1 MGAPTAEVS
10 ASPGSR
16 ARSPREEESSMEVSD
31 IPVLETERLR
41 LRAFRLGDFEGYAAM
56 CGDPEVARYLT
67 TRFDREQAWRHLAFL
82 IGHWVLRGF
91 GMWAVEE
98 KATGAFV
105 GRIGFAE
112 PEGLPGCELA
122 WTLARPFWGRGYAT
136 EGARAALAHAFTVLK
151 KDRVVSL
158 IHPEN
163 QASLRLAERLGER
176 LEGRVEILGREHL
189 VYGLERSSS

>member
-1 MGAPTAEVS
+1 ME
-10 ASPGSR
+10 
-16 ARSPREEESSMEVSD
+16 ARD

-41 LRAFRLGDFEGYAAM
+41 LRAFRLSDFEGYAAM
-56 CGDPEVARYLT
+56 CGDPEVTRYLM

-112 PEGLPGCELA
+112 PEGWPGFELA

-136 EGARAALAHAFTVLK
+136 EGARAALSYGFNVLR

-163 QASLRLAERLGER
+163 QASIRLAGRIGER
-176 LEGRVEILGREHL
+176 LQGRAEILGREHL
-189 VYGLERSSS
+189 VYGMERGKSD

>member
-1 MGAPTAEVS
+1 ME
-10 ASPGSR
+10 
-16 ARSPREEESSMEVSD
+16 ARD

-41 LRAFRLGDFEGYAAM
+41 LRAFRLSDFEGYAAM
-56 CGDPEVARYLT
+56 CGDTEVTRYLM

-82 IGHWVLRGF
+82 VGHWVLRGF

-98 KATGAFV
+98 KATVAFV

-112 PEGLPGCELA
+112 PEGWPGFELA

-136 EGARAALAHAFTVLK
+136 EGARAALGHAFAVLQ

-163 QASLRLAERLGER
+163 QASIRVAERLGER
-176 LEGRVEILGREHL
+176 LQGRVEVLGREHL
-189 VYGLERSSS
+189 VYGVERVSP

>member
-1 MGAPTAEVS
+1 M
-10 ASPGSR
+10 
-16 ARSPREEESSMEVSD
+16 SD

-112 PEGLPGCELA
+112 PEGWPGFELA

>member
-1 MGAPTAEVS
+1 
-10 ASPGSR
+10 
-16 ARSPREEESSMEVSD
+16 MEVRD

-41 LRAFRLGDFEGYAAM
+41 LRAFRLSDFEGYAAM
-56 CGDPEVARYLT
+56 CGDPEVTRYLM

-98 KATGAFV
+98 RATGVFV

-112 PEGLPGCELA
+112 PEGWPGFELA

-136 EGARAALAHAFTVLK
+136 EGARAALAHAFTVLQR
-151 KDRVVSL
+151 DRVISL

-163 QASLRLAERLGER
+163 QASIRVAERLGER
-176 LEGRVEILGREHL
+176 LEGRVEVLGREHL
-189 VYGLERSSS
+189 VYGLERISP

>member
-16 ARSPREEESSMEVSD
+16 ARSPREEESSMEVRD

-41 LRAFRLGDFEGYAAM
+41 LRAFRLSDFDDYAAM
-56 CGDPEVARYLT
+56 CGDPEVTRYLT

-112 PEGLPGCELA
+112 PEGWPGFELA

-136 EGARAALAHAFTVLK
+136 DGARAALAYGFKVQRR
-151 KDRVVSL
+151 DRS
-158 IHPEN
+158 E
-163 QASLRLAERLGER
+163 ER
-176 LEGRVEILGREHL
+176 RVGKGWR
-189 VYGLERSSS
+189 

>member
-1 MGAPTAEVS
+1 
-10 ASPGSR
+10 
-16 ARSPREEESSMEVSD
+16 MEVSD

-112 PEGLPGCELA
+112 PEGWPGFELA

>member
-1 MGAPTAEVS
+1 
-10 ASPGSR
+10 
-16 ARSPREEESSMEVSD
+16 MEVSD

-98 KATGAFV
+98 RET
-105 GRIGFAE
+105 
-112 PEGLPGCELA
+112 
-122 WTLARPFWGRGYAT
+122 ARSRSAGSKGSTSYSSP
-136 EGARAALAHAFTVLK
+136 
-151 KDRVVSL
+151 SL
-158 IHPEN
+158 IVRTRN
-163 QASLRLAERLGER
+163 
-176 LEGRVEILGREHL
+176 
-189 VYGLERSSS
+189 